1 MLAFNPGNAS
11 FADGANVN
19 PLPLDDKLDAF
30 SPSVPPL
37 TPNESLEGAKIG
49 FNGLC
54 MVEDE
59 PEVNSPDCE
68 DVELFELDPDI
79 LL

>member
-1 MLAFNPGNAS
+1 
-11 FADGANVN
+11 
-19 PLPLDDKLDAF
+19 
-30 SPSVPPL
+30 
-37 TPNESLEGAKIG
+37 
-49 FNGLC
+49 